1 MDSMKK
7 KKLIDNSLTYGLVI
21 ACWVVVQIM
30 MATGH
35 MTSLMKGL
43 LVPLCMYVILA
54 VSLNLTV
61 GILGELSL
69 GHAGFMCV
77 GAFSGAFFT
86 KLTAE
91 AIPNLQVRFIL
102 ALIIG
107 ALVAAL
113 FGILI
118 GIPVLRLRGDY
129 LAIVTLAFGEII
141 KNARMKADITVED
154 LATKVGV
161 TERFIYRIE
170 NEGKKPSYDILYKL
184 IRELSIL
191 PDQIFFPEKQIEDSE
206 MESLVRMLYN
216 CDERSMQIIKA
227 TVRAALDSQPKE

>member
-1 MDSMKK
+1 MTNHPAKTSFFYWQGQLYDPGQFTFIRTVS
-7 KKLIDNSLTYGLVI
+7 SL
-21 ACWVVVQIM
+21 
-30 MATGH
+30 
-35 MTSLMKGL
+35 KFEL
-43 LVPLCMYVILA
+43 LCHYK
-54 VSLNLTV
+54 S
-61 GILGELSL
+61 GINPQNRRRGELKVQNE
-69 GHAGFMCV
+69 H
-77 GAFSGAFFT
+77 
-86 KLTAE
+86 E
-91 AIPNLQVRFIL
+91 
-102 ALIIG
+102 
-107 ALVAAL
+107 
-113 FGILI
+113 
-118 GIPVLRLRGDY
+118 
-129 LAIVTLAFGEII
+129 TLGEII